1 MQSSIVR
8 DGPGTRVNAQNV
20 PIRERKGEKKKGR
33 ENKRENAA
41 PSNNGTFSVPPCGKN
56 TLVMATKCSKFTNAQ
71 RALRCLRFDRKSSK
85 LEEIREVPPLL
96 KNKTRLEGVVRRQGD
111 EWRNLELDREGAY
124 RGGVTKL
131 GKRAT
136 KVLEGKFN
144 RPNLRVHRFPRS
156 ASEFNQRRQDY
167 IT

>member
-56 TLVMATKCSKFTNAQ
+56 TLVMPTKCSKFPTRNEPFVAFDSIEKA
-71 RALRCLRFDRKSSK
+71 RNLKKFEKFHRCLRTRHVSK
-85 LEEIREVPPLL
+85 GL
-96 KNKTRLEGVVRRQGD
+96 
-111 EWRNLELDREGAY
+111 
-124 RGGVTKL
+124 
-131 GKRAT
+131 
-136 KVLEGKFN
+136 LEGKET
-144 RPNLRVHRFPRS
+144 S
-156 ASEFNQRRQDY
+156 GE
-167 IT
+167 I